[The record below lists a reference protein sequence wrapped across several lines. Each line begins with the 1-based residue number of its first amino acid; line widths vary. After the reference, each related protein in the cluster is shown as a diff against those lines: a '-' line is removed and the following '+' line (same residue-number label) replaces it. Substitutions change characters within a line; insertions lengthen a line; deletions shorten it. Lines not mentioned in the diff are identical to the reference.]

1 MQLKK
6 ISLVVLASLASG
18 AAFASTAT
26 ATVVEAPEPN
36 LYDEVMAKSVGQYK
50 VGQRELN
57 YTVSGQLNYVYGF
70 NDLES
75 GIQNS
80 NLNLS
85 TSSSLAYGVD
95 AIVSAGVRETYD
107 VSTNEF
113 DTKFDGALKLTK
125 DSHEFKIG
133 YDKHVANR
141 VLGGKIKM
149 NADTSL
155 TKNAIGQQ
163 LSHYDGYGEYSYS
176 FQNYS
181 LIGAVDFDGNLY
193 GGLSAYANGTD
204 VKLHLFEGY
213 NNDINAFFDVG
224 TMLGQSVKTSV
235 GLGFINDKI
244 SFMADASYF
253 VTDALTVYG
262 NVLGDEDY
270 SSATLGAE
278 YAYGSLAAYVEG
290 IVELTD
296 PRVNG
301 DSVDGVMVGAKFM
314 F

>member
-1 MQLKK
+1 MQFKK
-6 ISLVVLASLASG
+6 LSLAVLITLASG

-26 ATVVEAPEPN
+26 TVTEAPEPN
-36 LYDEVMAKSVGQYK
+36 FYDEVMAKSVGQYK
-50 VGQRELN
+50 VGQQDMN
-57 YTVSGQLNYVYGF
+57 YKVSGQLNYVYGF

-80 NLNLS
+80 NLDLS
-85 TSSSLAYGVD
+85 TSSSLSYGVD
-95 AIVSAGVRETYD
+95 AIVSAGVREIYD
-107 VSTNEF
+107 VSSDKYE
-113 DTKFDGALKLTK
+113 TKFDGSLKVTK
-125 DSHEFKIG
+125 DSHEFKVG

-149 NADTSL
+149 NGDTSL

-163 LSHYDGYGEYSYS
+163 LSEYEGYGEYSYS

-181 LIGAVDFDGNLY
+181 LIGAVDFNGNLY
-193 GGLSAYANGTD
+193 GGLSAYASGTD
-204 VKLHLFEGY
+204 IKLHIFEGY
-213 NNDINAFFDVG
+213 DNDINAFFDVG
-224 TMLGQSVKTSV
+224 TMIGGSVKTSV

-253 VTDALTVYG
+253 VTDAFSVYG

-296 PRVNG
+296 PRG
-301 DSVDGVMVGAKFM
+301 SGESVDGVMIGAKFM